1 METCFQEV
9 GIFMLPKRYRW
20 LLVGIVLLGACLRM
34 PITAI
39 PALLD
44 TIQRSLQLPAS
55 LLGSLTTI
63 PLLCFALLSPFTPQ
77 LARRWGNEMTILVAL
92 IILAIGNFMR
102 GFSAAW
108 LLLGTLFIGIGIA
121 VMNVLVPAVIADH
134 FPQRLGHVTS
144 LYTFSMT
151 LFSALGAG
159 ASAPLAKQLG
169 WQPVLQSL
177 AVITAVIALL
187 WLPNLRLNHRLLT
200 TSLQSKARSV
210 WRVRGAWLM
219 TVTMGIQSLLF
230 YTVLTW
236 LPKIMTSRGVPATTA
251 GLMLGLFQ
259 LAALPAAYFIPT
271 LAAKLQRQSYLVWVI
286 CLMFIVGLAGLL
298 VPSRSL
304 WYLGVI
310 CILLGLAS
318 TGAFGLCMTLFSLK
332 TTNAAE
338 TAAISG
344 MAQSAG
350 YLLAAIGPVSF
361 GLIYGAVHSW
371 TLLLVLLI
379 ILAICMLISALA
391 VDRRKTI
398 FD

>member
-1 METCFQEV
+1 MFSESGCWGMQ
-9 GIFMLPKRYRW
+9 KRYRW
-20 LLVGIVLLGACLRM
+20 LLLGIILVGTCLRM

-39 PALLD
+39 PALLG

-63 PLLCFALLSPFTPQ
+63 PLLCFALLSPFAPQ
-77 LARRWGNEMTILVAL
+77 LARRWGNELTIFIALVFL
-92 IILAIGNFMR
+92 MFGDFLR
-102 GFSAAW
+102 GFSATW
-108 LLLGTLFIGIGIA
+108 LLVGTLLLGVGIA

-134 FPQRLGHVTS
+134 FPQQLGSVTS

-151 LFSALGAG
+151 LFSAVGAG
-159 ASAPLAKQLG
+159 ASAPLAKQFG
-169 WQPVLQSL
+169 WQPVLQIL
-177 AVITAVIALL
+177 ALIAGVIVLL
-187 WLPNLRLNHRLLT
+187 WLPNLRLNHRLVPANN
-200 TSLQSKARSV
+200 QPKVRSV

-219 TVTMGIQSLLF
+219 TVMMGIQSLLF

-236 LPKIMTSRGVPATTA
+236 LPKIMTSRGVPATTS

-271 LAAKLQRQSYLVWVI
+271 LAAKAKQRSDLIWAI
-286 CLMFIVGLAGLL
+286 CGMFVLGLAGLL
-298 VPSRSL
+298 VPSHSL
-304 WYLGVI
+304 WYLGVL
-310 CILLGLAS
+310 CVLLGLAS

-332 TTNAAE
+332 TTTAAE

-350 YLLAAIGPVSF
+350 YLLAAVGPVSF
-361 GLIYGAVHSW
+361 GLVYGALHSW
-371 TLLLVLLI
+371 TLLLLILLVLDVM
-379 ILAICMLISALA
+379 MLIVGLA
-391 VDRRKTI
+391 VERQQTI

>member
-1 METCFQEV
+1 MQ
-9 GIFMLPKRYRW
+9 KRYRW
-20 LLVGIVLLGACLRM
+20 LLLGIILVGTCLRM

-44 TIQRSLQLPAS
+44 TIQHSLQLPAS

-63 PLLCFALLSPFTPQ
+63 PLLCFALLSPFAPQ
-77 LARRWGNEMTILVAL
+77 LARRWGNELTIFVAL
-92 IILAIGNFMR
+92 LILALGNFLR
-102 GFSAAW
+102 GFSALW
-108 LLLGTLFIGIGIA
+108 LLIGTLLLGVGIA
-121 VMNVLVPAVIADH
+121 MMNVLVPAVIADH
-134 FPQRLGHVTS
+134 FPQRLGDVTS

-151 LFSALGAG
+151 LFSAVGAG
-159 ASAPLAKQLG
+159 ASAPLAQQFG
-169 WQPVLQSL
+169 WQPVLQIL
-177 AVITAVIALL
+177 AVIAAVIALL
-187 WLPNLRLNHRLLT
+187 WLPNLRLNHRLVPST
-200 TSLQSKARSV
+200 TQPKAHSV

-236 LPKIMTSRGVPATTA
+236 LPKIMTSRGVPATTS

-271 LAAKLQRQSYLVWVI
+271 LAAKAQRQSYLIWTI
-286 CLMFIVGLAGLL
+286 CGIFVLGLAGLI
-298 VPSRSL
+298 VPSHSL
-304 WYLGVI
+304 WYLGII

-332 TTNAAE
+332 TTTAAE

-350 YLLAAIGPVSF
+350 YLLAAVGPVSF
-361 GLIYGAVHSW
+361 GVIYGAVHSW
-371 TLLLVLLI
+371 TLLLLALIVLDIFML
-379 ILAICMLISALA
+379 LAGLA
-391 VDRRKTI
+391 VERRKTI

>member
-1 METCFQEV
+1 
-9 GIFMLPKRYRW
+9 
-20 LLVGIVLLGACLRM
+20 M

-63 PLLCFALLSPFTPQ
+63 PLLCFALLSPFAPQ
-77 LARRWGNEMTILVAL
+77 LARRWGNELTIFIALVFL
-92 IILAIGNFMR
+92 MFGDFLR
-102 GFSAAW
+102 GFSATW
-108 LLLGTLFIGIGIA
+108 LLVGTLLLGVGIA

-134 FPQRLGHVTS
+134 FPQQLGSVTS

-151 LFSALGAG
+151 LFSAVGAG
-159 ASAPLAKQLG
+159 ASAPLAKQFG
-169 WQPVLQSL
+169 WQPVLQIL
-177 AVITAVIALL
+177 ALIAGVIALL
-187 WLPNLRLNHRLLT
+187 WLPNLRLNHRLVPANN
-200 TSLQSKARSV
+200 QPKVRSV

-219 TVTMGIQSLLF
+219 TVMMGIQSLLF

-236 LPKIMTSRGVPATTA
+236 LPKIMTSRGVPATTS

-271 LAAKLQRQSYLVWVI
+271 LAAKAKQRSDLIWAI
-286 CLMFIVGLAGLL
+286 CGMFVLGLAGLL
-298 VPSRSL
+298 VPSHSL
-304 WYLGVI
+304 WYLGVL
-310 CILLGLAS
+310 CVLLGLAS

-332 TTNAAE
+332 TTTAVE

-350 YLLAAIGPVSF
+350 YLLAAVGPVSF
-361 GLIYGAVHSW
+361 GLVYGALHSW
-371 TLLLVLLI
+371 TLLLLVLLV
-379 ILAICMLISALA
+379 LDVMMLIVGLA
-391 VDRRKTI
+391 VERRQTI

>member
-1 METCFQEV
+1 MQ
-9 GIFMLPKRYRW
+9 KRYQW
-20 LLVGIVLLGACLRM
+20 LLLGIILVGTCLRM

-44 TIQRSLQLPAS
+44 TIQHSLQLPAS

-63 PLLCFALLSPFTPQ
+63 PLLCFALLSPFAPQ
-77 LARRWGNEMTILVAL
+77 LARRWGNELTIFVAL
-92 IILAIGNFMR
+92 LILTLGNFLR
-102 GFSAAW
+102 GFSALW
-108 LLLGTLFIGIGIA
+108 LLIGTLLLGVGIA

-134 FPQRLGHVTS
+134 FPQRLGGVTS

-151 LFSALGAG
+151 LFSAVGAG
-159 ASAPLAKQLG
+159 ASAPLAQQFG
-169 WQPVLQSL
+169 WQPVLQIL
-177 AVITAVIALL
+177 AVIAAVIALL
-187 WLPNLRLNHRLLT
+187 WLPNLRLNHRLVPST
-200 TSLQSKARSV
+200 TKPKAHSV
-210 WRVRGAWLM
+210 WRVSGAWLM

-236 LPKIMTSRGVPATTA
+236 LPKIMTSRGVPATTS

-271 LAAKLQRQSYLVWVI
+271 LAAKAQRQSYLIWTI
-286 CLMFIVGLAGLL
+286 CGIFVLGLAGLI
-298 VPSRSL
+298 VPSHSL

-332 TTNAAE
+332 TTTAAE

-350 YLLAAIGPVSF
+350 YLLAAVGPVSF
-361 GLIYGAVHSW
+361 GVIYGAVHSW
-371 TLLLVLLI
+371 TLLLLALIVLDIFML
-379 ILAICMLISALA
+379 LAGLA
-391 VDRRKTI
+391 VERRKTI

>member
-1 METCFQEV
+1 MFSESGCWGMQ
-9 GIFMLPKRYRW
+9 KRYRW
-20 LLVGIVLLGACLRM
+20 LLLGIILVGTCLRM

-63 PLLCFALLSPFTPQ
+63 PLLCFALLSPFAPQ
-77 LARRWGNEMTILVAL
+77 LARRWGNELTIFIALVFL
-92 IILAIGNFMR
+92 MFGDFLR
-102 GFSAAW
+102 GFSATW
-108 LLLGTLFIGIGIA
+108 LLVGTLLLGVGIA

-134 FPQRLGHVTS
+134 FPQQLGSVTS

-151 LFSALGAG
+151 LFSAVGAG
-159 ASAPLAKQLG
+159 ASAPLAKQFG
-169 WQPVLQSL
+169 WQPVLQIL
-177 AVITAVIALL
+177 ALIAGVIALL
-187 WLPNLRLNHRLLT
+187 WLPNLRLNHRLV
-200 TSLQSKARSV
+200 SANNQPKVRSV

-219 TVTMGIQSLLF
+219 TVMMGIQSLLF

-236 LPKIMTSRGVPATTA
+236 LPKIMISRGVPATTS

-271 LAAKLQRQSYLVWVI
+271 LAAKAKQRSDLIWAI
-286 CLMFIVGLAGLL
+286 CGMFVLGLAGLL
-298 VPSRSL
+298 VPSHSL
-304 WYLGVI
+304 WYLGVL
-310 CILLGLAS
+310 CVLLGLAS

-332 TTNAAE
+332 TTTAAE

-350 YLLAAIGPVSF
+350 YLLAAVGPVSF
-361 GLIYGAVHSW
+361 GLVYGALHSW
-371 TLLLVLLI
+371 TLLLLILLVLDVM
-379 ILAICMLISALA
+379 MLIVGLA
-391 VDRRKTI
+391 VERRQTI